1 MGFTTELAAD
11 IIEER
16 QLLTDDQV
24 TPEDMPDLFELEVNA
39 MERQLG
45 CTIPEWKLRNDEERL
60 LNRYYADVDD
70 DDGELEEFLSDMEH
84 DFLEMEEANYD
95 RYLAGE
101 YEAEIA
107 RAYADEEAH
116 YQGLTKKG
124 FPRTTVTKAA

>member
-1 MGFTTELAAD
+1 MGCTAELAAD

-16 QLLTDDQV
+16 QLVIDDQV
-24 TPEDMPDLFELEVNA
+24 TLDDMPDLFELEVNA

-45 CTIPEWKLRNDEERL
+45 YTIPEWELRNDEQRL

-70 DDGELEEFLSDMEH
+70 DDGEGDGELEEFLSDMEH

-101 YEAEIA
+101 YDAEIA
-107 RAYADEEAH
+107 RAYADEEVH
-116 YQGLTKKG
+116 HQGI
-124 FPRTTVTKAA
+124 A

>member
-1 MGFTTELAAD
+1 MGCTAELAAD

-16 QLLTDDQV
+16 QLVIDDQV
-24 TPEDMPDLFELEVNA
+24 TLDDMPDLFELEVNA

-45 CTIPEWKLRNDEERL
+45 CTIPEWELRNDEQRL

-70 DDGELEEFLSDMEH
+70 DDGEGDGELEEFLSDMEH

-101 YEAEIA
+101 YDAEIA
-107 RAYADEEAH
+107 RAYADEGAH
-116 YQGLTKKG
+116 YQG
-124 FPRTTVTKAA
+124 VA

>member
-1 MGFTTELAAD
+1 MCFTAELAAD

-16 QLLTDDQV
+16 QLVIDDQV
-24 TPEDMPDLFELEVNA
+24 APDDMPDLFELEVNA
-39 MERQLG
+39 MEQELG
-45 CTIPEWKLRNDEERL
+45 RSIPEWDTCNDEQRL

-70 DDGELEEFLSDMEH
+70 DDGGGDGELEEFLSDMEH

-107 RAYADEEAH
+107 MAYADEEAH
-116 YQGLTKKG
+116 YQGI
-124 FPRTTVTKAA
+124 A

>member
-1 MGFTTELAAD
+1 MGFTAELAAD

-16 QLLTDDQV
+16 QLLTDDQL

-45 CTIPEWKLRNDEERL
+45 CTIPEWELRKDEQRL
-60 LNRYYADVDD
+60 LNRYYADLDEDD
-70 DDGELEEFLSDMEH
+70 GEGDGELEEFLFEMEQ
-84 DFLEMEEANYD
+84 DCLEMEEANYD

-107 RAYADEEAH
+107 TAYADEEAH
-116 YQGLTKKG
+116 YQG
-124 FPRTTVTKAA
+124 VT

>member
-1 MGFTTELAAD
+1 MGCTAELAAD

-16 QLLTDDQV
+16 QLVIDDQV
-24 TPEDMPDLFELEVNA
+24 TLDDMPDLFELEVNA

-45 CTIPEWKLRNDEERL
+45 CTIPEWELRNDEQRL
-60 LNRYYADVDD
+60 LNRYYEDVDD
-70 DDGELEEFLSDMEH
+70 DDGEGDGELEEFLSDMEH

-116 YQGLTKKG
+116 YQGI
-124 FPRTTVTKAA
+124 A